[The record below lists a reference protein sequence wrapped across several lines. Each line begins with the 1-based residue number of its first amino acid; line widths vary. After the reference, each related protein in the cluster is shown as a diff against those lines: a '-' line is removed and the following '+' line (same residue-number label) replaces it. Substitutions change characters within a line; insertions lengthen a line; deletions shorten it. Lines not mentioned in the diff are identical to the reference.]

1 MEEHALEV
9 ANAYLKRIDAGYEFA
24 LENGQ
29 IEIYITDENVDDYL
43 VAYDALTK
51 LFEVLV
57 STAKAANGL

>member
-1 MEEHALEV
+1 MEQHALEV
-9 ANAYLKRIDAGYEFA
+9 ANAYLQRIDAGYEFA

-29 IEIYITDENVDDYL
+29 IEIYITDDDVDEYL
-43 VAYDALTK
+43 VSHDALTK